1 MKEPKRK
8 RLPGG
13 TRSRR
18 PKTGKNRGML
28 ILLSEAEKMRIE
40 KAAAKKGVSL
50 NRFIVERAMRRA
62 ERILSRSA

>member
-1 MKEPKRK
+1 MKELKRK

-13 TRSRR
+13 SRSRR

-28 ILLSEAEKMRIE
+28 ILLDDAEKMRIE

-50 NRFIVERAMRRA
+50 SRFIVERALRRA
-62 ERILSRSA
+62 ERVLSRSA